1 MKNAVKTFVF
11 YISVYIVSSR
21 RIRQQENCFFIL
33 KFIIENFSETVSKK
47 KMLPNRLFEFL
58 NQWVEAFMALWLWF
72 RQE

>member
-47 KMLPNRLFEFL
+47 KNVTKQTL
-58 NQWVEAFMALWLWF
+58 WVSKPMGWGFHGIMVMV
-72 RQE
+72 